1 MPASKEVETIGQ
13 EIERIGRVGDP
24 GLAYLGDTK
33 EAPEGSLPAQTLR
46 QRQTMTNQIALITGA
61 SRGLGRNMALHLAK
75 RGVHI
80 IGTYR
85 SGAAEVDALK
95 QEIEAQGGKA
105 AMLALDVTNTG
116 SFQAFADTVAD
127 TLKASFGRER
137 FDFLVNNAGNGI
149 AANFVDATEDQFDL
163 LVTTHLRGPIFL
175 TQKLLPLIED
185 GGRILNVSSGFVRF
199 TLPGYSIYGAM
210 KAAVEV
216 LTRFMAVELG
226 VRKIRVNAIAPG
238 AIATD
243 FGGGAVRDNRDVNAY
258 VAQSIALGRVGLPD
272 DIGGAVAA
280 ILSDDMGWA
289 NGTTFDISG
298 GQLL

>member
-1 MPASKEVETIGQ
+1 
-13 EIERIGRVGDP
+13 
-24 GLAYLGDTK
+24 
-33 EAPEGSLPAQTLR
+33 
-46 QRQTMTNQIALITGA
+46 MTRQIALITGA

-75 RGVHI
+75 RGVDI

-85 SGAAEVDALK
+85 SGGAEAEALRE
-95 QEIEAQGGKA
+95 EIGELGGTA
-105 AMLALDVTNTG
+105 VMLALDVSDPA
-116 SFQAFADTVAD
+116 SFAAFSGKVAA
-127 TLKASFGRER
+127 TLKTSFGRER
-137 FDFLVNNAGNGI
+137 FDFLVNNAGNGLF
-149 AANFVDATEDQFDL
+149 ANFADATEEQFEA
-163 LVTTHLRGPIFL
+163 LVATHLRGPVFL

-199 TLPGYSIYGAM
+199 TLPGYSLYAAA

-216 LTRFMAVELG
+216 LTRYMAVELG
-226 VRKIRVNAIAPG
+226 SRRIRVNAIAPG

-243 FGGGAVRDNRDVNAY
+243 FGGGAVRDNDDVNAY
-258 VAQSIALGRVGLPD
+258 VAQGIALGRVGLPD

>member
-1 MPASKEVETIGQ
+1 M
-13 EIERIGRVGDP
+13 
-24 GLAYLGDTK
+24 TK
-33 EAPEGSLPAQTLR
+33 
-46 QRQTMTNQIALITGA
+46 QIARITGA

-80 IGTYR
+80 VGTYR
-85 SGAAEVDALK
+85 SGAAEAEALR
-95 QEIEAQGGKA
+95 QEIEALGGTS
-105 AMLALDVTNTG
+105 AMLVLDVTDTA
-116 SFQAFADTVAD
+116 SFPAFAANLIE
-127 TLKASFGRER
+127 TLKNDFRRER
-137 FDFLVNNAGNGI
+137 FDFLVNNAGNGLF
-149 AANFVDATEDQFDL
+149 ANFAEATEEQFESL
-163 LVTTHLRGPIFL
+163 LATHLRGPVFL
-175 TQKLLPLIED
+175 TQRLLPLIED

-199 TLPGYSIYGAM
+199 TQPGYSLYAAM

-226 VRKIRVNAIAPG
+226 ARRIRVNAIAPG

-243 FGGGAVRDNRDVNAY
+243 FGGGVVRDSEQVNAY
-258 VAQSIALGRVGLPD
+258 VAQGIALGRVGLPD

-280 ILSDDMGWA
+280 ILSDEMGWA